1 MVPGVDAQG
10 NPVFAQPSS
19 RPDVAPR
26 IVDNVFPAPK
36 QSKSQGPSIVGE
48 YEAADQI
55 IEKMMVG
62 VRKGGKFGAVGLPGV
77 ASQVYET
84 VTGTVN
90 PNAETP
96 AIDLR
101 SDKEALLDKMKALA
115 VRKDSNVSNKDVER
129 YEAILGL
136 DKQLTTPGAVMRA
149 LNNVREDLRRRR
161 INLSPEAARRPSA
174 AKEQFEVGKVYQD
187 GSGNKAVYK
196 GNGQW
201 ESQ

>member
-1 MVPGVDAQG
+1 
-10 NPVFAQPSS
+10 
-19 RPDVAPR
+19 
-26 IVDNVFPAPK
+26 
-36 QSKSQGPSIVGE
+36 
-48 YEAADQI
+48 
-55 IEKMMVG
+55 MMDG

-84 VTGTVN
+84 VAGTVN

-96 AIDLR
+96 AINLR

-115 VRKDSNVSNKDVER
+115 VRKDSNISNQDLKR
-129 YEAILGL
+129 YEGILGL
-136 DKQLTTPGAVMRA
+136 DEKLTTPGAVLRA

-161 INLSPEAARRPSA
+161 INLSPEAVRRPA
-174 AKEQFEVGKVYQD
+174 PKEQFEVGKVYQD